1 MSGRRGKSPGI
12 KNFTPAEDVWIA
24 TAYAKV
30 TSDASVGT
38 DQDSDV
44 YYKRIGDVFNKNIK
58 DKPDFVQERSWES
71 IRHRWLNVAQKSLL
85 KFAGCLNKTLSE
97 YHSGWAMDDYVT
109 VSIVR
114 IYDLMQ
120 SERNRIKMQFIPRS
134 GSPGSRMPY
143 GFRGS

>member
-1 MSGRRGKSPGI
+1 MSGCRGKSSGI

-44 YYKRIGDVFNKNIK
+44 YYKRIGDVFNENIK
-58 DKPDFVQERSWES
+58 DKPDFVQEQSWES
-71 IRHRWLNVAQKSLL
+71 IRSHWLNVVQKSLL
-85 KFAGCLNKTLSE
+85 KFAGCLNKALSE

-109 VSIVR
+109 LAKKHTTSPMSRRLSREIFAGPSGR
-114 IYDLMQ
+114 IC
-120 SERNRIKMQFIPRS
+120 RS
-134 GSPGSRMPY
+134 LPSTGRS
-143 GFRGS
+143 